1 MSDLTRVHCSGIRAN
16 VARGLAL
23 GLVFACT
30 AGVTGG
36 CNLIGV
42 TAAKTM
48 PPPREPAAF
57 ELGERPTAVIV
68 TADPAIS
75 GEHGALDAETV
86 AIALERALSQQ
97 AKARIVEESAA
108 RLVVRVELYP
118 PSAQTALGSDYHTG
132 QASARVR
139 VVSVSGKELWPDD
152 GSEGFLVET
161 QTPRVRGGTPAQ
173 VRRATLRAL
182 GEKTA
187 ALFYSR
193 ELRPDE

>member
-1 MSDLTRVHCSGIRAN
+1 MKFSQGVRWSGIRASM
-16 VARGLAL
+16 ARRVV
-23 GLVFACT
+23 LVFAC
-30 AGVTGG
+30 ASCAVGG

-57 ELGERPTAVIV
+57 ELGQRPTAVIV

-75 GEHGALDAETV
+75 GEYAALDAETV
-86 AIALERALSQQ
+86 AIALERRLKRQT
-97 AKARIVEESAA
+97 KAPVVEESAA
-108 RLVVRVELYP
+108 RLIVRVELYP
-118 PSAQTALGSDYHTG
+118 PSAQTALGSDYHSG

-139 VVSVSGKELWPDD
+139 VESVWGQELWPDD
-152 GSEGFLVET
+152 GSEGYLVEA

-182 GEKTA
+182 GEQAA

-193 ELRPDE
+193 ELRPNE